1 MPVHVQVP
9 IRVRL
14 ASADLAD
21 MNVVEEAVAEAV
33 ERALARSREAVV
45 DPRGAFARPVLK
57 SPTYLW
63 TGRAGDV
70 EPTAK
75 TELEMRIARAVENAC
90 AITRLTEP
98 IAAEDADEVFPPAI
112 WERFDPARWDRR
124 VRTYEIPSYGP
135 GPKGKGRKKT
145 ARARVKSEKAV
156 QASTNGAADA
166 LRRADSKDLWV
177 AIRHGSSQTVPRRAA
192 RMWRCCSKGRDK
204 GRQHPSRDELARR
217 VRRLRLPVD
226 AVRQVIFH
234 ERTRRR
240 EKNHQSIRAPLIPSN
255 SR

>member
-45 DPRGAFARPVLK
+45 EPRGSFARPRLE
-57 SPTYLW
+57 SPTYVW

-70 EPTAK
+70 EPTVK

-90 AITRLTEP
+90 AITRLTDP
-98 IAAEDADEVFPPAI
+98 ISPEAADEVFPPAV

-124 VRTYEIPSYGP
+124 ARTYEIPSYGP
-135 GPKGKGRKKT
+135 GPKGKKGKKRT
-145 ARARVKSEKAV
+145 ARARVKSDK
-156 QASTNGAADA
+156 QSTPVRTAM
-166 LRRADSKDLWV
+166 
-177 AIRHGSSQTVPRRAA
+177 T
-192 RMWRCCSKGRDK
+192 C
-204 GRQHPSRDELARR
+204 PS
-217 VRRLRLPVD
+217 
-226 AVRQVIFH
+226 
-234 ERTRRR
+234 
-240 EKNHQSIRAPLIPSN
+240 
-255 SR
+255 